1 MCESLR
7 SFHMKHSGT
16 GSPTRREAC
25 PNGAEQTMS
34 QMVPHVSTQNRF
46 SSGQSTQMLPD
57 ATSLL
62 LHLRRLLNRNV
73 VCDGGVGQYRD
84 AIGHA

>member
-1 MCESLR
+1 
-7 SFHMKHSGT
+7 
-16 GSPTRREAC
+16 
-25 PNGAEQTMS
+25 MS

-73 VCDGGVGQYRD
+73 VCDGGVGQYGD
-84 AIGHA
+84 AIGHARGVLLHDWI